1 MLLLQLAESR
11 ILFFGRKFEAI
22 VNQGI
27 INKLESWLYPNRFE
41 THYPTMDR
49 FWLSLYHHHDLSPKP
64 DDALVTLG
72 LSLARVAAKKFAQQY
87 NCSILDTDTDNEQH
101 SFPPEDKE
109 SIKLIEMTAYNH
121 DDQFGGIL
129 IRFSAD
135 VTKQTSYSGPLETFT
150 VSLESWF
157 RLENHVEIAPW
168 SKIIA
173 KYRSKI
179 QVRLLYF

>member
-1 MLLLQLAESR
+1 MAESR

-27 INKLESWLYPNRFE
+27 INKLESWLYPDRFE

-72 LSLARVAAKKFAQQY
+72 LSLARVAAKKFAHQY
-87 NCSILDTDTDNEQH
+87 NCSILDTDTEQDN
-101 SFPPEDKE
+101 FEDSE
-109 SIKLIEMTAYNH
+109 SIKLIEITAYNH
-121 DDQFGGIL
+121 DDEFGGIL
-129 IRFSAD
+129 VRFSAD
-135 VTKQTSYSGPLETFT
+135 VTKQTSYNGPLETYR

-157 RLENHVEIAPW
+157 RLENHVDVAPW
-168 SKIIA
+168 SKVIA

-179 QVRLLYF
+179 HVR